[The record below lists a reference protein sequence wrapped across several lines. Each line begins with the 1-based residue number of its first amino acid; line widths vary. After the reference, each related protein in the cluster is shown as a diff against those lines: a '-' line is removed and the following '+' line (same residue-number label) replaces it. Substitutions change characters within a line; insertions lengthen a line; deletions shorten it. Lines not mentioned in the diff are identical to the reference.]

1 MIAQLQGFSKAGA
14 QSQEVN
20 EVVSINISLKPS
32 CFSFLLQKSFH
43 IAPISWLIPVYRMV
57 GLGPL
62 LRLVPMNFSK
72 VTFSI

>member
-43 IAPISWLIPVYRMV
+43 IAPIS
-57 GLGPL
+57 
-62 LRLVPMNFSK
+62 
-72 VTFSI
+72 